1 MNLIILKKVKNVDHL
16 PIEDCLLTAFVP
28 VRDRDTAQFPD
39 LNADRSFVDMQR
51 VVQ

>member
-1 MNLIILKKVKNVDHL
+1 MENVDHR

-28 VRDRDTAQFPD
+28 VRHRDTAQFPD
-39 LNADRSFVDMQR
+39 LNADGSFVDMQR